1 MQKLEGK
8 LISELVEIAQM
19 IFLGRDTPAQSKV
32 KKMGKVMVE
41 VLEKVLTQKYR
52 KIVSIKN

>member
-19 IFLGRDTPAQSKV
+19 IFLGRDTLAQSKV
-32 KKMGKVMVE
+32 KKMRKVMVE
-41 VLEKVLTQKYR
+41 VLGKSFDQP
-52 KIVSIKN
+52 